1 MVSPLRKVD
10 YVGLIVAS
18 ALIVNFGYVAANLY
32 GLSAV
37 LSVVFIPC
45 SIVVLL
51 AWFIRNMKT
60 TIVTSFAVILLSA
73 ILTQFSLSTPVWF
86 DIIENVLY
94 KNLFVYTVFL
104 KVIQYVFVSTFFS
117 LITALMAGL
126 AFE

>member
-1 MVSPLRKVD
+1 MISPLRKID
-10 YVGLIVAS
+10 YAGLVVAS
-18 ALIVNFGYVAANLY
+18 AFIVNCGYVATNLY
-32 GLSAV
+32 GLPSV

-45 SIVVLL
+45 SLVVFL

-60 TIVTSFAVILLSA
+60 TIVASFAIILLTA
-73 ILTQFSLSTPVWF
+73 IFTQLSLSAPVWF
-86 DIIENVLY
+86 GIIENVLY

-117 LITALMAGL
+117 LIAALMAGL